1 MTEIYRD
8 TPMAKA
14 IFEMFDNL
22 ADFLEDRGAKPGSC
36 KAYIFGGCALHLHTK
51 ARGSSDLDIELE
63 AMERISPDELVLA
76 LDEVFFDDPE
86 SGPSSIVFDPNF
98 TPTLAPLHEDYQKDA
113 IWLNRNEEDS
123 PIWVYLVQKVD
134 LAVSKLGR
142 YGDQDIDD
150 IHTLFDHGLSIE
162 EFKYRAEEARKYFPG
177 NLDRLTGNITHVI
190 KTYTKRSTRILHG
203 FLT

>member
-1 MTEIYRD
+1 MSEIYTD

-36 KAYIFGGCALHLHTK
+36 KAYIFGGCALHLHTN

-86 SGPSSIVFDPNF
+86 TGPSSIVFDPNF
-98 TPTLAPLHEDYQKDA
+98 TPTLAPLHEDYQEDA
-113 IWLNRNEEDS
+113 IWLNRNEEES

-150 IHTLFDHGLSIE
+150 IHTLFDHGVSIDD
-162 EFKYRAEEARKYFPG
+162 FKYRAEEARKYFPG

-190 KTYTKRSTRILHG
+190 KTYTK
-203 FLT
+203 

>member
-1 MTEIYRD
+1 MSEIYTD

-36 KAYIFGGCALHLHTK
+36 KAYIFGGCALHLHTN

-86 SGPSSIVFDPNF
+86 TGPSSIVFDPNF
-98 TPTLAPLHEDYQKDA
+98 TPTLAPLHEDYQEDA

-150 IHTLFDHGLSIE
+150 IHTLFDHGLSIDD
-162 EFKYRAEEARKYFPG
+162 FKYRAEEARKYFPG
-177 NLDRLTGNITHVI
+177 NMDRLTGNITHVI
-190 KTYTKRSTRILHG
+190 KTYTK
-203 FLT
+203 

>member
-1 MTEIYRD
+1 
-8 TPMAKA
+8 MARA

-22 ADFLEDRGAKPGSC
+22 ANFLEDRGAKPGSC
-36 KAYIFGGCALHLHTK
+36 KAYIFGGCALHLHTN
-51 ARGSSDLDIELE
+51 ARGSSDLDVELE
-63 AMERISPDELVLA
+63 AMDRISPNELVLA

-86 SGPSSIVFDPNF
+86 TGPSSIVFVPNF
-98 TPTLAPLHEDYQKDA
+98 TPALAPLHEDYQEDA
-113 IWLNRNEEDS
+113 IWLNWNEEDS
-123 PIWVYLVQKVD
+123 PVWVYLVQKVD

-162 EFKYRAEEARKYFPG
+162 EFKYRAEETRKYFPG

-190 KTYTKRSTRILHG
+190 KAYTK
-203 FLT
+203 

>member
-22 ADFLEDRGAKPGSC
+22 ADFLEDRGAQSGSC
-36 KAYIFGGCALHLHTK
+36 KAYIFGGCALHLHTN

-63 AMERISPDELVLA
+63 AMERISPNELVLA
-76 LDEVFFDDPE
+76 VNEVFFDDPE
-86 SGPSSIVFDPNF
+86 TGPSSIVFDPNF
-98 TPTLAPLHEDYQKDA
+98 TPTLAPLHEDYQEDA

-162 EFKYRAEEARKYFPG
+162 EFKCRAEEARKYFPG

-190 KTYTKRSTRILHG
+190 KTYTK
-203 FLT
+203 

>member
-36 KAYIFGGCALHLHTK
+36 KAYIFGGCALHLHTN

-63 AMERISPDELVLA
+63 AMERISPNELVLA

-86 SGPSSIVFDPNF
+86 TGPSSIVFDPNF
-98 TPTLAPLHEDYQKDA
+98 TPTLAPLHENYQEDA

-162 EFKYRAEEARKYFPG
+162 EFKNRAEEARKYFPG

-190 KTYTKRSTRILHG
+190 KTYTK
-203 FLT
+203 

>member
-1 MTEIYRD
+1 MSEIYTD

-36 KAYIFGGCALHLHTK
+36 KAYIFGGCALHLHTN

-86 SGPSSIVFDPNF
+86 TGPSSIVFDPNF
-98 TPTLAPLHEDYQKDA
+98 TPTLAPLHEDYQEDA
-113 IWLNRNEEDS
+113 IWLNRNEEES

-150 IHTLFDHGLSIE
+150 IHTLFDHGLSID

-190 KTYTKRSTRILHG
+190 KTYTK
-203 FLT
+203 

>member
-36 KAYIFGGCALHLHTK
+36 KAYIFGGCALHLHTN

-63 AMERISPDELVLA
+63 AMERISPNELVLA

-86 SGPSSIVFDPNF
+86 TGPSSIVFDPNF
-98 TPTLAPLHEDYQKDA
+98 TPTLAPLHEDYQEDA

-177 NLDRLTGNITHVI
+177 NLNRLTGNITHVI
-190 KTYTKRSTRILHG
+190 KTYTK
-203 FLT
+203 

>member
-1 MTEIYRD
+1 
-8 TPMAKA
+8 MAKA

-36 KAYIFGGCALHLHTK
+36 KAYIFGGCALHLHTN

-63 AMERISPDELVLA
+63 AMERISPNELVLA

-86 SGPSSIVFDPNF
+86 TGPSSIVFDPNF
-98 TPTLAPLHEDYQKDA
+98 TPTLAPLHEDYQEDA

-150 IHTLFDHGLSIE
+150 IHMLFDHGLSIE
-162 EFKYRAEEARKYFPG
+162 EFKNRAEKARKYFPG
-177 NLDRLTGNITHVI
+177 NLDRLTGNIIHVI
-190 KTYTKRSTRILHG
+190 KTYTK
-203 FLT
+203 

>member
-1 MTEIYRD
+1 MSEIYTD

-36 KAYIFGGCALHLHTK
+36 KAYIFGGCALHLHTN

-86 SGPSSIVFDPNF
+86 TGPSSIVFDPNF
-98 TPTLAPLHEDYQKDA
+98 TPTLAPLHEDYQEDA

-150 IHTLFDHGLSIE
+150 IHTLFDHGLSID

-190 KTYTKRSTRILHG
+190 KTYTK
-203 FLT
+203 

>member
-36 KAYIFGGCALHLHTK
+36 KAYIFGGCALHLHTN

-63 AMERISPDELVLA
+63 AMERISPNELVLA

-86 SGPSSIVFDPNF
+86 TGPSSIVFDPNF
-98 TPTLAPLHEDYQKDA
+98 TPTLAPLHEDYQEDA

-162 EFKYRAEEARKYFPG
+162 EFKNRAEEARKYFPG

-190 KTYTKRSTRILHG
+190 KTYTK
-203 FLT
+203 

>member
-36 KAYIFGGCALHLHTK
+36 KAYIFGGCALHLHTN

-86 SGPSSIVFDPNF
+86 TGPSSIVFDPNF
-98 TPTLAPLHEDYQKDA
+98 TPTLAPLHEDYQEDA

-177 NLDRLTGNITHVI
+177 NLNRLTGNITHVI
-190 KTYTKRSTRILHG
+190 KTYTK
-203 FLT
+203 

>member
-1 MTEIYRD
+1 MSEIYTD

-36 KAYIFGGCALHLHTK
+36 KAYIFGGCALHLHTN

-86 SGPSSIVFDPNF
+86 TGPSSIVFDPNF
-98 TPTLAPLHEDYQKDA
+98 TPTLAPLHEDYQEDA

-123 PIWVYLVQKVD
+123 TIWVYLVQKVD

-150 IHTLFDHGLSIE
+150 IHSLFDHGLSID

-190 KTYTKRSTRILHG
+190 KTYTK
-203 FLT
+203 

>member
-22 ADFLEDRGAKPGSC
+22 ANFLEDRGAKPGSC
-36 KAYIFGGCALHLHTK
+36 KAYIFGGCALHLHTN

-63 AMERISPDELVLA
+63 AMDRISPNELVLA

-86 SGPSSIVFDPNF
+86 TGPSSIVFDPNF
-98 TPTLAPLHEDYQKDA
+98 TPTLAPLHEDYQEDA

-123 PIWVYLVQKVD
+123 PVWVYLVQKVD
-134 LAVSKLGR
+134 LAISKLGR

-190 KTYTKRSTRILHG
+190 KTYTK
-203 FLT
+203 

>member
-1 MTEIYRD
+1 MSGIYTD

-22 ADFLEDRGAKPGSC
+22 ADFLKGRGAKPGSC
-36 KAYIFGGCALHLHTK
+36 KAYIFGGCALHLHTN

-86 SGPSSIVFDPNF
+86 TGPSSIVFDPNF
-98 TPTLAPLHEDYQKDA
+98 TPTLAPLHENYQEDA
-113 IWLNRNEEDS
+113 IWLNRNEEES
-123 PIWVYLVQKVD
+123 PIWVYLIQKVD

-142 YGDQDIDD
+142 YGDQDIED
-150 IHTLFDHGLSIE
+150 IHTLFDHGLSIG

-190 KTYTKRSTRILHG
+190 KTYTK
-203 FLT
+203 

>member
-36 KAYIFGGCALHLHTK
+36 KAYIFGGCALHLHTN

-63 AMERISPDELVLA
+63 AMDRISPNELVLA

-86 SGPSSIVFDPNF
+86 TGPSSIVFDPNF
-98 TPTLAPLHEDYQKDA
+98 TPTLAPLHEDYQEDA

-123 PIWVYLVQKVD
+123 PVWVYLVQKVD
-134 LAVSKLGR
+134 LAISKLGR

-190 KTYTKRSTRILHG
+190 KTYTK
-203 FLT
+203 

>member
-36 KAYIFGGCALHLHTK
+36 KAYIFGGCALHLHTN

-63 AMERISPDELVLA
+63 AMDRISPNELVLA

-86 SGPSSIVFDPNF
+86 TGPSSIVFDPNF
-98 TPTLAPLHEDYQKDA
+98 TPTLAPLHEDYQEDA

-123 PIWVYLVQKVD
+123 TIWVYLVQKVD
-134 LAVSKLGR
+134 LAISKLGR

-190 KTYTKRSTRILHG
+190 KTYTK
-203 FLT
+203 

>member
-1 MTEIYRD
+1 MGGIYTD

-14 IFEMFDNL
+14 IFEMFHNL
-22 ADFLEDRGAKPGSC
+22 AEFLEERGAKPGSC
-36 KAYIFGGCALHLHTK
+36 KAYIFGGCALHLHTN
-51 ARGSSDLDIELE
+51 ARGSSDLDVELE

-76 LDEVFFDDPE
+76 LDEVFFNDPE
-86 SGPSSIVFDPNF
+86 TGPSSIVFDTTF
-98 TPTLAPLHEDYQKDA
+98 TPTLAPLHEDYQEDA
-113 IWLNRNEEDS
+113 IWLNRNEEES
-123 PIWVYLVQKVD
+123 PIWVYLVRKVD

-177 NLDRLTGNITHVI
+177 NLDRLTGNIAHVI
-190 KTYTKRSTRILHG
+190 KTYTK
-203 FLT
+203 